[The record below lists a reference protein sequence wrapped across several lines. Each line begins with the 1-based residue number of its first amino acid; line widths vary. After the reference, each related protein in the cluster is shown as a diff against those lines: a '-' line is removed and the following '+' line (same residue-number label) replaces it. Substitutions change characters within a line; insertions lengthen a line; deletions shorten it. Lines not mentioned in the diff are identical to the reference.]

1 MLAGDG
7 HIENKHFVAF
17 FRFDQVSVLVQRNLR
32 QVGVDPD
39 LGHILGAVHIAAA
52 AGVYKGLLAPVR
64 LVQVE
69 GVLFDFAVKG
79 DKALLVLAVF
89 AALVAPVGGKVEHIP
104 DMGRPQPR
112 AVGNHFCHVLVV
124 DALVGFGIVALFGVG
139 ALVGGVGVRAVLRKT
154 DAAVGIFGVVGIK
167 KVIVLI
173 KLAQVPA
180 KIQVVAVHI
189 GNFQNRAGDFQH
201 KDVRHRGRTG
211 RVKAVRQFVQGAVV
225 FQQLLIHRAGGGN
238 FVGQPPNG
246 NAGVVVVLH
255 DEFFHLGQRV
265 GAPVVHVHR
274 DVGDFRPDDKTLFV
288 AQVIE
293 CLRVLVVGKADGV
306 GAYFKD
312 QRHILLHHLFGD
324 GHTRAL
330 AVLMAGNTT
339 QGIGAPVQDKA
350 LLRVNF
356 KLAAAEAGGLGLA
369 IDQPRSHGVEIRVI
383 KTVPQ
388 AGMLQREHGSGGAVL
403 DGNAR
408 LLAIQCEG
416 DTFGT
421 HHSGLHRH
429 FTAAGVEVRDNRR
442 DLDGHRAVF
451 SKGKMSSG
459 HNMQRYIAVNA
470 AVEGE
475 IGFLRVDGVVV
486 AVVHSYAQ
494 QVAAVAQRIGNVHAK
509 CRIAALMLS
518 KLLLVQVDL
527 GGHGNGIK
535 LQNGTSVFRQGD
547 VRQHGGVAAG
557 AAVVVV
563 AAVLPVDGVPGVGQ
577 GDGFVVSFF
586 GKNPVLVQKNC
597 LAHNMTPYVWI

>member
-1 MLAGDG
+1 
-7 HIENKHFVAF
+7 
-17 FRFDQVSVLVQRNLR
+17 
-32 QVGVDPD
+32 
-39 LGHILGAVHIAAA
+39 
-52 AGVYKGLLAPVR
+52 
-64 LVQVE
+64 
-69 GVLFDFAVKG
+69 
-79 DKALLVLAVF
+79 
-89 AALVAPVGGKVEHIP
+89 
-104 DMGRPQPR
+104 MGRPQPR
-112 AVGNHFCHVLVV
+112 AVSNHFCHVLVI

-154 DAAVGIFGVVGIK
+154 DAAVRVFGVVGVK
-167 KVIVLI
+167 KVIVLV

-189 GNFQNRAGDFQH
+189 GNFQNRAGDLQH

-211 RVKAVRQFVQGAVV
+211 RVKTVRQFVQGAVV
-225 FQQLLIHRAGGGN
+225 FQQLLIDSRRSGN
-238 FVGQPPNG
+238 FVGQSPNG

-265 GAPVVHVHR
+265 GAPVVHMHR
-274 DVGDFRPDDKTLFV
+274 DVGDFRPDDKSLFI

-293 CLRVLVVGKADGV
+293 RLCMLVVGKADGV
-306 GAYFKD
+306 GAHLKD

-369 IDQPRSHGVEIRVI
+369 VVQPRSHGVEIRVV

-388 AGMLQREHGSGGAVL
+388 AGMLQREHGSGVAVL
-403 DGNAR
+403 DGNAH

-429 FTAAGVEVRDNRR
+429 FTAAGVEVCDNRC
-442 DLDGHRAVF
+442 DLDGHSAVF
-451 SKGKMSSG
+451 GKGKVRSG
-459 HNMQRYIAVNA
+459 HNMQRHIAVNA

-475 IGFLRVDGVVV
+475 IGLLRVDGVVV
-486 AVVHSYAQ
+486 AVVHIHAQ
-494 QVAAVAQRIGNVHAK
+494 QVTAVAQRIGNVHAK

-518 KLLLVQVDL
+518 ELLLVQIDL
-527 GGHGNGIK
+527 GGHGNGVK
-535 LQNGTSVFRQGD
+535 LQNGASVFRQDD

-557 AAVVVV
+557 AAVVVI
-563 AAVLPVDGVPGVGQ
+563 ATVLPVDGVPGMGQ

>member
-1 MLAGDG
+1 M
-7 HIENKHFVAF
+7 
-17 FRFDQVSVLVQRNLR
+17 
-32 QVGVDPD
+32 
-39 LGHILGAVHIAAA
+39 
-52 AGVYKGLLAPVR
+52 
-64 LVQVE
+64 
-69 GVLFDFAVKG
+69 
-79 DKALLVLAVF
+79 
-89 AALVAPVGGKVEHIP
+89 
-104 DMGRPQPR
+104 
-112 AVGNHFCHVLVV
+112 
-124 DALVGFGIVALFGVG
+124 
-139 ALVGGVGVRAVLRKT
+139 
-154 DAAVGIFGVVGIK
+154 
-167 KVIVLI
+167 
-173 KLAQVPA
+173 
-180 KIQVVAVHI
+180 
-189 GNFQNRAGDFQH
+189 
-201 KDVRHRGRTG
+201 
-211 RVKAVRQFVQGAVV
+211 RQFVQGAVV
-225 FQQLLIHRAGGGN
+225 FQQLLIDSRRSGN
-238 FVGQPPNG
+238 FVGQSPNS
-246 NAGVVVVLH
+246 NAGVVVVLD

-274 DVGDFRPDDKTLFV
+274 DVGDFRPNHDTLFI

-293 CLRVLVVGKADGV
+293 RLCVLVVGKADGV
-306 GAYFKD
+306 GAHFKD

-369 IDQPRSHGVEIRVI
+369 IVQPRSHGVEIRVI

-442 DLDGHRAVF
+442 DPDRHRAVF

-475 IGFLRVDGVVV
+475 IGLLGVDGVVV
-486 AVVHSYAQ
+486 AVVHIHAQ

-518 KLLLVQVDL
+518 ELLLVQIDL
-527 GGHGNGIK
+527 GGHGNGVK
-535 LQNGTSVFRQGD
+535 LQNGASVFRQDD

-557 AAVVVV
+557 AAVVVI
-563 AAVLPVDGVPGVGQ
+563 ATVLPVDGVPGVGQ

-597 LAHNMTPYVWI
+597 LAHNMTPYVWF

>member
-1 MLAGDG
+1 M
-7 HIENKHFVAF
+7 
-17 FRFDQVSVLVQRNLR
+17 
-32 QVGVDPD
+32 
-39 LGHILGAVHIAAA
+39 
-52 AGVYKGLLAPVR
+52 
-64 LVQVE
+64 
-69 GVLFDFAVKG
+69 
-79 DKALLVLAVF
+79 
-89 AALVAPVGGKVEHIP
+89 
-104 DMGRPQPR
+104 
-112 AVGNHFCHVLVV
+112 
-124 DALVGFGIVALFGVG
+124 G
-139 ALVGGVGVRAVLRKT
+139 ALVGGVGVRAVLRKS
-154 DAAVGIFGVVGIK
+154 DAAVRVFGVIGIK
-167 KVIVLI
+167 KVVVLV

-225 FQQLLIHRAGGGN
+225 FQQLLIDSRRSGN
-238 FVGQPPNG
+238 FVGQSPNS
-246 NAGVVVVLH
+246 NAGVVVVLD

-274 DVGDFRPDDKTLFV
+274 DVGDFRPNHDTLFV

-293 CLRVLVVGKADGV
+293 RLRVLVVGKADGV
-306 GAYFKD
+306 GTHLQN
-312 QRHILLHHLFGD
+312 QRHIFFHHFAGD

-330 AVLMAGNTT
+330 TVLMAGNTT

-369 IDQPRSHGVEIRVI
+369 IVQPRSHGVEIRVI

-388 AGMLQREHGSGGAVL
+388 AGMLQREHGSGVAVL

-408 LLAIQCEG
+408 LLAIQCEA

-429 FTAAGVEVRDNRR
+429 FTAAGVKVRDNRR
-442 DLDGHRAVF
+442 DPDRHRAVF

-475 IGFLRVDGVVV
+475 VGLLGVDGVVV
-486 AVVHSYAQ
+486 AVVNRNNQLICTIVQGIGDVHTEGG
-494 QVAAVAQRIGNVHAK
+494 VAA
-509 CRIAALMLS
+509 
-518 KLLLVQVDL
+518 LVL
-527 GGHGNGIK
+527 GHFLPVQADNCSHSNAVK
-535 LQNGTSVFRQGD
+535 LQNRAVAIGQLRFLQFT
-547 VRQHGGVAAG
+547 GVAAG

-563 AAVLPVDGVPGVGQ
+563 AAVLTVYSVPSVGKGDRLVMTFLGKSPTGVQ
-577 GDGFVVSFF
+577 
-586 GKNPVLVQKNC
+586 QNC
-597 LAHNMTPYVWI
+597 FAHRMTPYGWF